1 MTQHKDRKQ
10 KIRARM
16 AATGEP
22 YTEAARAISSRFA
35 GTGDD
40 FLADRHADLDAGED
54 GAGMTDADYYDRI
67 SDSTETADLAW
78 SGPDWYAFPPEPPQ
92 GAGLGIRNG
101 RNQRYYWEARRRW
114 APWQVR
120 QHARMAAE
128 LTGGRAR
135 HLADWYPEG
144 WAPYHGSTRDLA
156 LELLYVITLHDW
168 PDLVPDPARLAA
180 LTAAGD
186 PAPVDAAFAEFDR
199 HARLL
204 TDDGL
209 HPPTGEL
216 IGQAISILQQQ
227 AASTS
232 WRDREN
238 AQRVLG
244 QLGRAMT
251 PYDHNDDGYPQMTG
265 ISMPGA
271 LATLDA
277 MLCSSQGGFPPATVV
292 SYRDRGTRVPAEV
305 QRCVWAPAGGPPAR
319 YALAWS
325 RESPGDGTDTR
336 QEEIVPAWEVD
347 LPPGTTAPWLAS
359 PPAGAR
365 PGQVE
370 TDSPRNCWDCGGRGW
385 KRTPDSEEYTCRTCK
400 GEGCV
405 PAAGRESP

>member
-1 MTQHKDRKQ
+1 VGSRRKDIAMTQNRDRKQ
-10 KIRARM
+10 AIRERM

-22 YTEAARAISSRFA
+22 YTEAARHV
-35 GTGDD
+35 GE
-40 FLADRHADLDAGED
+40 DAGRPP
-54 GAGMTDADYYDRI
+54 GAHVTG
-67 SDSTETADLAW
+67 EELAW

-92 GAGLGIRNG
+92 STGLGLGNG
-101 RNQRYYWEARRRW
+101 RNQRYYWEARRGW

-144 WAPYHGSTRDLA
+144 WVPYHGDTRDLA

-180 LTAAGD
+180 LIAAGD

-209 HPPTGEL
+209 NPPTGEL
-216 IGQAISILQQQ
+216 VGQATSILQQQ
-227 AASTS
+227 TASTS
-232 WRDREN
+232 WRERED
-238 AQRVLG
+238 ALRVLG
-244 QLGRAMT
+244 QIGRAMT
-251 PYDHNDDGYPQMTG
+251 PYDHDDDGYPRMTG
-265 ISMPGA
+265 ISIPGA

-292 SYRDRGTRVPAEV
+292 SYRDRGARVLAEV

-325 RESPGDGTDTR
+325 RDSPGDGIR
-336 QEEIVPAWEVD
+336 QEEIVPAWEVE
-347 LPPGTTAPWLAS
+347 LPPGTTASWLVS
-359 PPAGAR
+359 PP
-365 PGQVE
+365 PGMK
-370 TDSPRNCWDCGGRGW
+370 T
-385 KRTPDSEEYTCRTCK
+385 
-400 GEGCV
+400 EGTT
-405 PAAGRESP
+405 S

>member
-1 MTQHKDRKQ
+1 
-10 KIRARM
+10 M
-16 AATGEP
+16 AAG
-22 YTEAARAISSRFA
+22 
-35 GTGDD
+35 
-40 FLADRHADLDAGED
+40 
-54 GAGMTDADYYDRI
+54 
-67 SDSTETADLAW
+67 
-78 SGPDWYAFPPEPPQ
+78 
-92 GAGLGIRNG
+92 
-101 RNQRYYWEARRRW
+101 
-114 APWQVR
+114 
-120 QHARMAAE
+120 

-144 WAPYHGSTRDLA
+144 WAPYHGYTRALA

-186 PAPVDAAFAEFDR
+186 PAPVDAAFAGFDR

-216 IGQAISILQQQ
+216 AGQATSILQQQ

-232 WRDREN
+232 WREREN

-251 PYDHNDDGYPQMTG
+251 PYDHDDDGRPRVTG

-292 SYRDRGTRVPAEV
+292 SYRDRGARVLAEV
-305 QRCVWAPAGGPPAR
+305 QRCVWAPAGGPPPATPWPGPGQPR
-319 YALAWS
+319 RRRRHPPGGDRSRLGGGAAAGDDGALAGFSAARDKDGRNYIMTDPDETARLVDQITGAYREHEAGAAAVPGRVLGADVEGQADAMADEAERLAGELAALGREPRRSLDAIAVFRGLS
-325 RESPGDGTDTR
+325 RSAESMAAAAAELRR
-336 QEEIVPAWEVD
+336 QEWFDLDDQADPEASAAWTGALEG
-347 LPPGTTAPWLAS
+347 LRSASTTFEWVA
-359 PPAGAR
+359 
-365 PGQVE
+365 
-370 TDSPRNCWDCGGRGW
+370 DGW
-385 KRTPDSEEYTCRTCK
+385 I
-400 GEGCV
+400 
-405 PAAGRESP
+405 

>member
-1 MTQHKDRKQ
+1 MTQNKDRKHA
-10 KIRARM
+10 IRARM

-22 YTEAARAISSRFA
+22 YTVAARALSSRSA
-35 GTGDD
+35 GADD
-40 FLADRHADLDAGED
+40 EFLADRHADLDTGEV

-67 SDSTETADLAW
+67 SASTETADLVW

-92 GAGLGIRNG
+92 GTSLGLRNAW
-101 RNQRYYWEARRRW
+101 NQRYYWEVRRRC

-128 LTGGRAR
+128 LTRGRAR

-186 PAPVDAAFAEFDR
+186 PAPVEAAFAEFDR

-216 IGQAISILQQQ
+216 VGQATSILQQQ
-227 AASTS
+227 AASAS
-232 WRDREN
+232 WRQRED

-244 QLGRAMT
+244 QLGRART
-251 PYDHNDDGYPQMTG
+251 PYDHDDDGRPQVTG

-292 SYRDRGTRVPAEV
+292 SYRDRGTRVLAEV
-305 QRCVWAPAGGPPAR
+305 QRCVWVPAGGPPTR
-319 YALAWS
+319 YVLAWS
-325 RESPGDGTDTR
+325 RENPGGGTR
-336 QEEIVPAWEVD
+336 QEEIVPTWEVE
-347 LPPGTTAPWLAS
+347 LTPGTAAPWLAS
-359 PPAGAR
+359 LPPGAPGPEAGEFLFSD
-365 PGQVE
+365 G
-370 TDSPRNCWDCGGRGW
+370 
-385 KRTPDSEEYTCRTCK
+385 
-400 GEGCV
+400 
-405 PAAGRESP
+405 PA

>member
-1 MTQHKDRKQ
+1 MGFLPEGTPTVTQHKDRKQ

-16 AATGEP
+16 AETGEP
-22 YTEAARAISSRFA
+22 YTEAARHV
-35 GTGDD
+35 GQ
-40 FLADRHADLDAGED
+40 DAAPPPAAPAEGE
-54 GAGMTDADYYDRI
+54 
-67 SDSTETADLAW
+67 SLAW

-92 GAGLGIRNG
+92 GTGLGLRDRG
-101 RNQRYYWEARRRW
+101 GLQRYYWDVRRRW
-114 APWQVR
+114 APFLVC
-120 QHARMAAE
+120 QHARMAGE

-180 LTAAGD
+180 LIAAGD

-216 IGQAISILQQQ
+216 AGQATSILRQQ
-227 AASTS
+227 AASPD
-232 WRDREN
+232 WRERED

-244 QLGRAMT
+244 LLGRAMT
-251 PYDHNDDGYPQMTG
+251 PYDHDEDGRPQVTG

-292 SYRDRGTRVPAEV
+292 SYRDRGTRVLAEV

-319 YALAWS
+319 YALAWW
-325 RESPGDGTDTR
+325 RESPGGGAGTP
-336 QEEIVPAWEVD
+336 QEEIVPAWEVE
-347 LPPGTTAPWLAS
+347 LPPGTTARWLAS
-359 PPAGAR
+359 PPPGA
-365 PGQVE
+365 P
-370 TDSPRNCWDCGGRGW
+370 
-385 KRTPDSEEYTCRTCK
+385 
-400 GEGCV
+400 V
-405 PAAGRESP
+405 P